1 MVVNCDWIINKN
13 QLLMKSEQIRI
24 VIADDHPLIR
34 ETWKQLLELDKRL
47 IVIAQCSNGAE
58 AINAA
63 NQHFPDVIL
72 MDINMQP
79 VNGFE
84 ATRKIVNQ
92 NPKAKIIGMSV
103 NNQPSYA
110 RNMLQLGAKG
120 YVTKNSTK
128 EEMVT
133 AITIV
138 HNGGQFICEEV
149 KQKMQRPDDSQFFK
163 D

>member
-1 MVVNCDWIINKN
+1 
-13 QLLMKSEQIRI
+13 MKSEQIRI
-24 VIADDHPLIR
+24 VIVDDHPLIR
-34 ETWKQLLELDKRL
+34 ETWKLLIEMDKRF

-58 AINAA
+58 AIDAA
-63 NQHFPDVIL
+63 NLYVPDIIL
-72 MDINMQP
+72 MDINMKP

-92 NPKAKIIGMSV
+92 NPAIKIIGMSV

-120 YVTKNSTK
+120 YITKNSGK
-128 EEMVT
+128 EEMIS
-133 AITIV
+133 AITTV

-149 KQKMQRPDDSQFFK
+149 KQKMQRPEDNQFLQ